1 VVNVEYYVIRT
12 FVIYTGYIDLSVL
25 ILFLGADPV
34 WKCGAFLV
42 FQRTMLL
49 PSSGLKRAIWKC
61 VHITHIQVWPF
72 QTHGR
77 DSWASAQCKP
87 TEMDQIYVFTWGE
100 YMKPKIKYKET
111 ALHRY
116 KHQGVCDW

>member
-49 PSSGLKRAIWKC
+49 PSSGLKRAI
-61 VHITHIQVWPF
+61 
-72 QTHGR
+72 
-77 DSWASAQCKP
+77 
-87 TEMDQIYVFTWGE
+87 
-100 YMKPKIKYKET
+100 
-111 ALHRY
+111 
-116 KHQGVCDW
+116 